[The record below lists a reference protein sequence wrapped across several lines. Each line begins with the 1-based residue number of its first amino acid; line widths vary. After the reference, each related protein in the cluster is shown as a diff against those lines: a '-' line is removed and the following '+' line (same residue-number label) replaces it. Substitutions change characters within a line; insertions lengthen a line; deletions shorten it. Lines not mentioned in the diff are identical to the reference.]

1 VFGLGW
7 GEWVQPAKLRIRG
20 LGFPWLK
27 LLLAGGVIRGTG
39 HSDPYSDPNG
49 ERGLLHRSPPLPD
62 VSADRSHPS
71 RPLPTPVAP
80 SRSPSRNENITVS
93 EDGSSPPIEWYSRIA
108 GRLVRNVVTV
118 IRQKLDG
125 ALRLNRKVEHVR
137 SHRVKRRFVSA
148 AENHDLCHR
157 W

>member
-1 VFGLGW
+1 
-7 GEWVQPAKLRIRG
+7 
-20 LGFPWLK
+20 
-27 LLLAGGVIRGTG
+27 
-39 HSDPYSDPNG
+39 
-49 ERGLLHRSPPLPD
+49 
-62 VSADRSHPS
+62 
-71 RPLPTPVAP
+71 
-80 SRSPSRNENITVS
+80 
-93 EDGSSPPIEWYSRIA
+93 
-108 GRLVRNVVTV
+108 LVRNVVTV